1 LEVFDATI
9 QSVRDIATNLRP
21 SVLDQ
26 FGLEAAVEWQAREFG
41 DRTGIACQTSI
52 SPDQIG
58 VGVQQS
64 TALFRILQEILTNVA
79 RHAHATEVE
88 IRIEESADSVIMQV
102 KDNGRGMTPAEQS
115 RPSAFGL
122 LSMRLR
128 AQEEGGSLGIHSLVG
143 VGTTVT
149 VTFPLART
157 SDD

>member
-1 LEVFDATI
+1 
-9 QSVRDIATNLRP
+9 
-21 SVLDQ
+21 
-26 FGLEAAVEWQAREFG
+26 
-41 DRTGIACQTSI
+41 
-52 SPDQIG
+52 
-58 VGVQQS
+58 
-64 TALFRILQEILTNVA
+64 
-79 RHAHATEVE
+79 
-88 IRIEESADSVIMQV
+88 
-102 KDNGRGMTPAEQS
+102 MTPAEQS